1 MKTVLCSFTS
11 KLTEYLSWVYQERRW
26 TNRELLIAAL
36 VLLIL
41 LLVVLRRRRK
51 KTVRMIRPE
60 HFAQGSSVIG
70 SNLGSQR
77 QNRHAFRESPKSRSA
92 HVLTRHEKQQKA
104 SNAAKRPRKPDER
117 AGRPHWEIVKP
128 RQPVEGFKKNV
139 AEPTGANKQF
149 RREAAEG
156 KSAAERFERKAP
168 DLTAANEQ
176 LQPQVA
182 EREQAEEKP
191 DPKVAELTAAN
202 EQLRR
207 EIAERRQAEERFEQK
222 VAELTAANEQLQRE
236 AAERRQAKEGLDQKV
251 AELTAANEELRQEAT
266 EYEHAGRRRTDYVYE
281 DEHRVVD
288 GVKQKLCRKC
298 GDWKA
303 QSEFHKNA
311 SRKDGLARWCKVCR
325 TRASREYR
333 QRRTAAND

>member
-1 MKTVLCSFTS
+1 MGIV
-11 KLTEYLSWVYQERRW
+11 
-26 TNRELLIAAL
+26 I
-36 VLLIL
+36 
-41 LLVVLRRRRK
+41 LRRRRK
-51 KTVRMIRPE
+51 RTIRMIRPE

-70 SNLGSQR
+70 SNLGGQR
-77 QNRHAFRESPKSRSA
+77 QSRHAFGESKKSRSA

-104 SNAAKRPRKPDER
+104 RSPAKQPRRPDEQ

-128 RQPVEGFKKNV
+128 RQPDEGFKKNV

-149 RREAAEG
+149 HREAAEG
-156 KSAAERFERKAP
+156 KNAAERFERKAP

-191 DPKVAELTAAN
+191 DPKVAELTVAN
-202 EQLRR
+202 EHLRR

-222 VAELTAANEQLQRE
+222 VAELTAANEQL
-236 AAERRQAKEGLDQKV
+236 RR
-251 AELTAANEELRQEAT
+251 EAT
-266 EYEHAGRRRTDYVYE
+266 EYEHAGRRKTNHRYE

-298 GDWKA
+298 GGWKA

-325 TRASREYR
+325 TRAAREYR